1 MSTRGTSPAVAISEY
16 LRNGMGPWLPGAS
29 ELSEASTAA
38 APSSEMERGGSARF
52 DIWLDPFGISVRCS
66 TIAGRATIV
75 FPVGSR
81 AAPVRGIAPPL
92 PQALAIALNS
102 PAVSSLMNGQPV
114 KPPGRV
120 AMAEAAHIIV
130 VDDEPEI
137 CEMLADYLGHAGFR
151 VSTAGDGV
159 ALRRLL
165 EDQAADLV
173 ILDINMPGEDGL
185 SLARYL
191 RANTKIGIVM
201 LTAAGEVVDRIV
213 GLEMGADDYL
223 PKPVDMRELLAR
235 VRAVL
240 RRMEAKPERAAE
252 AEAAGAKKVC
262 FGACQLDLDA
272 HRLYDAAGEEV
283 PITSMEYDL
292 LKAFAEHPNRVL
304 SRDQLLDL
312 AHNRDWEPFD
322 RSIDIRIARLRRKV
336 EADPSKPQV
345 IKTVRGAGYIFVP
358 GGEGAAGV

>member
-1 MSTRGTSPAVAISEY
+1 M
-16 LRNGMGPWLPGAS
+16 
-29 ELSEASTAA
+29 AA
-38 APSSEMERGGSARF
+38 AH
-52 DIWLDPFGISVRCS
+52 
-66 TIAGRATIV
+66 
-75 FPVGSR
+75 
-81 AAPVRGIAPPL
+81 
-92 PQALAIALNS
+92 
-102 PAVSSLMNGQPV
+102 
-114 KPPGRV
+114 
-120 AMAEAAHIIV
+120 HIIV

-151 VSTAGDGV
+151 VSTAEDG
-159 ALRRLL
+159 ATLRRLL

-240 RRMEAKPERAAE
+240 RRMEAELRTSRPRPNRRARE
-252 AEAAGAKKVC
+252 KIG

-283 PITSMEYDL
+283 PITSMEFDL